1 MSKVHE
7 LKIMPQYY
15 EPVLRKVK
23 TFEIR
28 KNDRNFAVGD
38 EILLKE
44 YDLDKKEYTGRQLKQ
59 EICFMTDYAQQDGYV
74 VLGIRDV

>member
-44 YDLDKKEYTGRQLKQ
+44 YDPEKKEYTGRQLRQ
-59 EICFMTDYAQQDGYV
+59 EICFITDYAQSDNYV